1 MDLVW
6 YTGNPV
12 GKTTL
17 GLTVKKLCESAGIEG
32 HYTNHS
38 LRATT
43 ATRGLAKGIPEKF
56 VMERTGHRDV
66 RSLQKYQRPEV
77 LTKVEISKAFDC
89 TATMDVGKESHVSK
103 EAKQGSMKRVIES
116 DEEIVEKRLCENRA
130 KSGEDKSVAFHNCSF
145 MIKGCLNVD

>member
-17 GLTVKKLCESAGIEG
+17 GLTVKKLHETAGIEG

-38 LRATT
+38 LRTTT
-43 ATRGLAKGIPEKF
+43 ATRGLAKGILEKF

-77 LTKVEISKAFDC
+77 LTKVEMSKAFDC
-89 TATMDVGKESHVSK
+89 TATKDVGKES
-103 EAKQGSMKRVIES
+103 QGSMKRVIPS

-130 KSGEDKSVAFHNCSF
+130 KSGEEKSVAFYNCSF
-145 MIKGCLNVD
+145 MIKVV